1 MSISSV
7 FNEDSFENSILQLL
21 AGLNYNILQGYDIER
36 DYHNPLYM
44 DEFESSLYSINKD
57 ANPEAA
63 QAAIEKLQNIDIGS
77 LEEMNDTFMYYLQNG
92 VSVTYLENNEEVSTL
107 IKLIDYE
114 NVENNTFTA
123 INQWTVI
130 DKENKRPDIVIFV
143 NGIPLVVVELKSPS
157 REETDVSEAYTQLK
171 KYMKVIPSLFVYN
184 AFCIMSDQATSKA
197 GTITSSEDRFME
209 WKTTDGSYENTRFAS
224 FDVLFEGI
232 FEKNRFLD
240 ILEKFTLFSK
250 ESYK

>member
-1 MSISSV
+1 M
-7 FNEDSFENSILQLL
+7 QLL
-21 AGLNYNILQGYDIER
+21 AGLNYNIFHGYDIER

-44 DEFESSLYSINKD
+44 DEFESSLYFINKD
-57 ANPEAA
+57 VNPEAV

-77 LEEMNDTFMYYLQNG
+77 LEEMNDTFMHYLQNG
-92 VSVTYLENNEEVSTL
+92 VSVTYLENNGEVSTL

-197 GTITSSEDRFME
+197 GTITSSENRFME

-232 FEKNRFLD
+232 FEKKTGF
-240 ILEKFTLFSK
+240 
-250 ESYK
+250 